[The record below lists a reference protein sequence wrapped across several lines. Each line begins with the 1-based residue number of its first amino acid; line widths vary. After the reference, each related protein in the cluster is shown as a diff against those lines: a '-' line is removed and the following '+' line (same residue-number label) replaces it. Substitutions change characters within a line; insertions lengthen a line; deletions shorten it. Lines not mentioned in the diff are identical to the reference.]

1 MKCITCG
8 TVNHDEA
15 RFCRECGNALLGPSQ
30 TTTHDF
36 SSPELA
42 RVTKNYWIALGIV
55 VISIIITLANS
66 SEIGEQPFFALGLIC
81 LYISALFAAYFKAG
95 CRKHKQLLEWQQ
107 ANVKATP
114 LIIEAPYLLT
124 EDAVYIQ
131 GKKGD
136 VRCISLAEDL
146 KQIEITFNKRLKLYL
161 KNGRSEVLR
170 TQHAALWYDVM
181 SKLIEQ

>member
-1 MKCITCG
+1 M
-8 TVNHDEA
+8 NHDEA
-15 RFCRECGNALLGPSQ
+15 KYCRECGNALLAPSQ

-66 SEIGEQPFFALGLIC
+66 SDIGEQPFFALGLIC
-81 LYISALFAAYFKAG
+81 LYLSALFAAYFKAG

-107 ANVKATP
+107 ANVTGTSR
-114 LIIEAPYLLT
+114 IMEAPYLLT

-136 VRCISLAEDL
+136 VRRISLADDL

-161 KNGRSEVLR
+161 KNGRSEVLK
-170 TQHAALWYDVM
+170 TQHAALWFDEM
-181 SKLIEQ
+181 SKLI